1 MLFDAS
7 RKVIQ
12 LIAELCDKYNVP
24 GWRQYQYNI
33 KQVKKAFRK
42 AQQSKRSKSKDET
55 KRNKLIAE
63 VHKTYIE
70 LANSFIE
77 KAVASMNF
85 LRQEHGSE
93 ELLLEIE
100 LLAVNKF
107 VEHAN
112 RQIDQINRRVIKG
125 EIIPHHE
132 KVFSIFEEHTEW
144 INKGKQ
150 GVPVELGLKVCI
162 LSDQHHFILHHRVM
176 QKEVD
181 NQIAVPIVQEAQNKF
196 SDLNACSFDKGF
208 YSPLNQQELSNILDL
223 VVLPKKGYLSEERK
237 AIEKADEFKA
247 YKRKHS
253 GVESDINAIEVH
265 GLDRCLDYGIDSFRR
280 YVALAVVAR
289 NIQQVGV
296 IIKKRKLKQQDRKP
310 QIKDTS

>member
-1 MLFDAS
+1 
-7 RKVIQ
+7 
-12 LIAELCDKYNVP
+12 
-24 GWRQYQYNI
+24 
-33 KQVKKAFRK
+33 
-42 AQQSKRSKSKDET
+42 
-55 KRNKLIAE
+55 
-63 VHKTYIE
+63 
-70 LANSFIE
+70 
-77 KAVASMNF
+77 MNF
-85 LRQEHGSE
+85 LRQEYGSK

-125 EIIPHHE
+125 ESIPHHE
-132 KVFSIFEEHTEW
+132 KVFSIFEEYTEW

-150 GVPVELGLKVCI
+150 GVPVELGLRVCI
-162 LSDQHHFILHHRVM
+162 LSDQYNFILHHRVM
-176 QKEVD
+176 QKEID
-181 NQIAVPIVQEAQNKF
+181 SQIAVPILQETQNKF
-196 SDLNACSFDKGF
+196 SDLNVCSFDKGF
-208 YSPLNQQELSNILDL
+208 YSPLNQQDLSNILDL
-223 VVLPKKGYLSEERK
+223 VVLPKKGYLSAERK
-237 AIEKADEFKA
+237 AIENADEFKA

-265 GLDRCLDYGIDSFRR
+265 GLDRCLDHGIDGFKR
-280 YVALAVVAR
+280 YVALAVAAR

>member
-1 MLFDAS
+1 MIAALF
-7 RKVIQ
+7 
-12 LIAELCDKYNVP
+12 DKYNIV

-33 KQVKKAFRK
+33 KQIKKAFRK
-42 AQQSKRSKSKDET
+42 AQQSKRSKSKDEI
-55 KRNKLIAE
+55 KRNELIAE
-63 VHKTYIE
+63 SHKAYI
-70 LANSFIE
+70 NFTRVFIE
-77 KAVASMNF
+77 KAIVSMNF
-85 LRQEHGSE
+85 LRQEYGSK

-100 LLAVNKF
+100 LLALNNF
-107 VEHAN
+107 IEHAN

-125 EIIPHHE
+125 EIIPHQE

-162 LSDQHHFILHHRVM
+162 LSDQYNFILHHRVM
-176 QKEVD
+176 QKETD
-181 NQIAVPIVQEAQNKF
+181 NQIAVPMVQKAQNKF

-208 YSPLNQQELSNILDL
+208 YSLLNQENLSNILDL
-223 VVLPKKGYLSEERK
+223 VVLPKKGYLSQERK
-237 AIEKADEFKA
+237 AIEEAEEFKKF
-247 YKRKHS
+247 KRKHS

-265 GLDRCLDYGIDSFRR
+265 GLDRCLDYGINGFNR
-280 YVALAVVAR
+280 YVALAVTAR

-296 IIKKRKLKQQDRKP
+296 IIKKRKLKKQNRKS